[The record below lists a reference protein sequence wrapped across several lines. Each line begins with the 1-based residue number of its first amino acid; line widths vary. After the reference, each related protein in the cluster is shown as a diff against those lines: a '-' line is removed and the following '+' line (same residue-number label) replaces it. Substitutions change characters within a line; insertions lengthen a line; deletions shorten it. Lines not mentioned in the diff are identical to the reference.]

1 MFRGPKTGK
10 TEKRKTRP
18 ERRCLGCGQ
27 VRPQKELLRVAS
39 VGGDTPIVDAA
50 QRAPGRGAYV
60 CYNDMCLQRARQRRA
75 FERALKLREGA
86 PHHVWDE
93 MARSIKANVGRSK
106 SDVR

>member
-1 MFRGPKTGK
+1 MFRRQKTGK
-10 TEKRKTRP
+10 TAKHQTRP

-39 VGGDTPIVDAA
+39 VGGSTPVVDVA

-60 CYNDMCLQRARQRRA
+60 CYNDTCLQRARQRRA

-86 PHHVWDE
+86 GHHVWDE
-93 MARSIKANVGRSK
+93 LACCIKANVGRSLL
-106 SDVR
+106 DA